1 MVVSDVRRIAG
12 FLMRLI
18 GPEPEDW
25 VLDVLVTAAILI
37 VAAQIWNW
45 FAHG

>member
-1 MVVSDVRRIAG
+1 MVVKDMRRIVG
-12 FLMRLI
+12 LLTRLI

-37 VAAQIWNW
+37 VTARVWSW
-45 FAHG
+45 FMHG